1 MPPSIVLE
9 VMKILEKEIA
19 LREETRG
26 LQQAK
31 PQLES
36 KKYLD
41 DAAGLADT
49 QEELADR
56 TEIVIDD
63 IRDLPEG
70 EQKFGKEIQQL
81 TNASNA
87 MWDAVDI
94 LAEANTGGPAIA
106 AETDAIEWLL
116 QAKRSKGGGGGGG
129 NNPGEGNRDG
139 QDMNGSAL
147 ALLGES
153 DEDKSKTVER
163 EVQQAAGGDKA
174 EYPEEFRFGLD
185 KYFEALEKNQ

>member
-1 MPPSIVLE
+1 
-9 VMKILEKEIA
+9 MKILEKEIA

-26 LQQAK
+26 VQQAK
-31 PQLES
+31 PQLEEE
-36 KKYLD
+36 KYLN
-41 DAAGLADT
+41 DASGLADT

-56 TEIVIDD
+56 TETVIDK

-81 TNASNA
+81 TNAASA
-87 MWDAVDI
+87 MWDAVEI
-94 LAEANTGGPAIA
+94 LVTPDTGAPAIA

-129 NNPGEGNRDG
+129 STPGNGNREG
-139 QDMNGSAL
+139 QDLTSSAL
-147 ALLGES
+147 ALLGAA
-153 DEDKSKTVER
+153 DEEKSHTVNR
-163 EVQQAAGGDKA
+163 EVQQATGKSG
-174 EYPEEFRFGLD
+174 EQMPEEFRRGLD